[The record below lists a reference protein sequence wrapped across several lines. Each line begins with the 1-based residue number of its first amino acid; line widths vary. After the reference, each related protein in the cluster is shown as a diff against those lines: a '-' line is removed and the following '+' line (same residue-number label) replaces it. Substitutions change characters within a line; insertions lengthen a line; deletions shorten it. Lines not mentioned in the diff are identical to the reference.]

1 VLEYMASI
9 GLAFLT
15 GLLLGKLHYRRR
27 HVSAEPNR
35 FAVFLAELLSADK
48 DGELGVLRLA
58 SRIQKTLATLTPIG
72 AWIASIYAGIKAL
85 LGDME

>member
-1 VLEYMASI
+1 
-9 GLAFLT
+9 
-15 GLLLGKLHYRRR
+15 
-27 HVSAEPNR
+27 
-35 FAVFLAELLSADK
+35 LAELLSADK